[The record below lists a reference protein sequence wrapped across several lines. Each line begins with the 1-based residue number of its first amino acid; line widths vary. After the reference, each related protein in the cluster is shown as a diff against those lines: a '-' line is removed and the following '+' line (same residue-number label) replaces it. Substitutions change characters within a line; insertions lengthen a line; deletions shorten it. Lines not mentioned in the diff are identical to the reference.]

1 MLYVK
6 RVQRQAALNP
16 VARAIAKAKLHQTV
30 LDAKIRLY
38 LFGDNEPCTEFCE
51 GVGTVLAV
59 LGWAVEA
66 DPKAKPDPHD
76 LSVLRGGLSALQ
88 QMLLT
93 DKWQRINNVAVET
106 ALDAALRLIT
116 KLSVT
121 QVAEPLG
128 ISRKLFVGTEATAW
142 VSGSVKNL
150 DDSTTCFFCA

>member
-1 MLYVK
+1 MS
-6 RVQRQAALNP
+6 RTNRE
-16 VARAIAKAKLHQTV
+16 
-30 LDAKIRLY
+30 
-38 LFGDNEPCTEFCE
+38 EPLETGLEPPGFSH
-51 GVGTVLAV
+51 G
-59 LGWAVEA
+59 EA
-66 DPKAKPDPHD
+66 
-76 LSVLRGGLSALQ
+76 Q
-88 QMLLT
+88 
-93 DKWQRINNVAVET
+93 KWQRINNVAVET